1 MHPSSIKVDNHGQ
14 YSSSTSFDICL
25 AYLAKKARNVI
36 TFLELFT
43 QEFGVHTQTLG

>member
-1 MHPSSIKVDNHGQ
+1 MFSIF
-14 YSSSTSFDICL
+14 S
-25 AYLAKKARNVI
+25 KKARIVI